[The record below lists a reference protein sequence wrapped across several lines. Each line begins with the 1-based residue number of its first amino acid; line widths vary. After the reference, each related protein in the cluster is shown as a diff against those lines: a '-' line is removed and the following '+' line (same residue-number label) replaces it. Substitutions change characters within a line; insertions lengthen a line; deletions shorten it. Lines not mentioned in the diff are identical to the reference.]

1 MTTDERAPALLPLT
15 SSAAPR
21 WHLVEYLLEALEL
34 GLFML
39 SACAVVALVEHPDS
53 ALRRLLPDAIGR
65 RSLVGLAMG
74 STAIG
79 LIYSPWGKRS
89 GAHMNPAVTLA
100 FLRLG
105 KIQPRDALMYVLA
118 QLLGASAGVW
128 LARALLGPA
137 LAVESV
143 AYVLTRPAAGRV
155 ATAFCAELGISAGL
169 MLVVLGTAGSE
180 RLRSLTGVSCGALVA
195 LFITFEAPLSGMSMN
210 PARSFGSAIVAQR
223 FEHLWLYAVA
233 PTLGMA
239 AAAECFA
246 RLGRARQRVCAKL
259 QHDRDTACIFCGAQL
274 RPTLSSDR
282 RTRCV
287 Q

>member
-1 MTTDERAPALLPLT
+1 MTTERAPALLPL
-15 SSAAPR
+15 SPAAPR
-21 WHLVEYLLEALEL
+21 WHFIEYLLEALEL

-53 ALRRLLPDAIGR
+53 GLRRLLPDAIAR

-74 STAIG
+74 ITAIG

-105 KIQPRDALMYVLA
+105 KIEPRDALMYVLA

-128 LARALLGPA
+128 LAQVLLGPA

-143 AYVLTRPAAGRV
+143 AYVLTQPAPGRV
-155 ATAFCAELGISAGL
+155 ATAFCAELGISAWL

-180 RLRSLTGVSCGALVA
+180 RLRSLTGVFCGALVA
-195 LFITFEAPLSGMSMN
+195 VFITFEAPLSGMSMN

-223 FEHLWLYAVA
+223 FEHLWLYALA
-233 PTLGMA
+233 PTLGMV

-246 RLGRARQRVCAKL
+246 RLGRARERVCAKL
-259 QHDRDTACIFCGAQL
+259 QHDHDAPCIFCGSQRRSRL
-274 RPTLSSDR
+274 PSPDR